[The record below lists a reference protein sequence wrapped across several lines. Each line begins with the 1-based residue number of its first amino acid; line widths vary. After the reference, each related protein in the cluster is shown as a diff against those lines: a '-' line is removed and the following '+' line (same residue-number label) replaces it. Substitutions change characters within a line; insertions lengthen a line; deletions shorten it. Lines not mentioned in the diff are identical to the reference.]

1 MTRPNGPFLHRKE
14 AEIMITGKDIA
25 DATGFALST
34 VEKVLRGHSARYK
47 INPATTR
54 NILETARKL
63 GYHRNEAAVIT
74 RTGVNRTVGIF
85 ALQTSDMHA
94 VQSKIISGIVS
105 EAAHHDYSVT
115 MFDTQNS
122 LEKSFGALLSKR
134 IRNII
139 YLAERNP
146 EKCRRI
152 ADFCRDNGLAPV
164 FVTEGQKNRVPVVM
178 TDDRNGMKTGIRY
191 LLANGHRR
199 IAVITADYYPERFA
213 AAQEAFQEAG
223 ISWDPDFCIV
233 HRTGITFAEL
243 AGRIDRILAGTHRPE
258 AFSCI
263 TDDVAMMVMMLAYRR
278 GIRIPDELSVIG
290 YGNAYPII
298 QYAMA
303 PLTTVGQPFQQLGET
318 AFRVAAGL
326 PVDVRKD
333 SEGRYLVPTTL
344 IERESVKNKTQ
355 KEKECVS

>member
-1 MTRPNGPFLHRKE
+1 MV
-14 AEIMITGKDIA
+14 TGKDIA

-74 RTGVNRTVGIF
+74 RTGINRTIGIF

-94 VQSKIISGIVS
+94 VQSKIISGIIS

-115 MFDTQNS
+115 MFDTRNS
-122 LEKSFGALLSKR
+122 LEKSFEAVLSKR
-134 IRNII
+134 IRKII

-146 EKCRRI
+146 EKGRRI
-152 ADFCRDNGLAPV
+152 ADFCNDSGLAPV
-164 FVTEGQKNRVPVVM
+164 FITEGQKNRVPVIM
-178 TDDRNGMKTGIRY
+178 TDDRNGIKTGIRY

-199 IAVITADYYPERFA
+199 IGVITADYYPERFA
-213 AAQEAFQEAG
+213 AAQEALEEAG
-223 ISWDPDFCIV
+223 IAWNPDSCIV
-233 HRTGITFAEL
+233 HKAGITFPEL
-243 AGRIDRILAGTHRPE
+243 IERIDEMLSGKHRPE

-298 QYAMA
+298 KYAMA
-303 PLTTVGQPFQQLGET
+303 PLTTIGQPFQQLGET
-318 AFRVAAGL
+318 AFRVSVGL
-326 PVDVRKD
+326 PVDVRRD
-333 SEGRYLVPTTL
+333 PEGRYLIPTTL
-344 IERESVKNKTQ
+344 IERESVRNRNQTRKD
-355 KEKECVS
+355 CRL